1 MGRSVG
7 LLFPDSSRFQV
18 WIDCTLV
25 VFCPQIKTEITMK
38 FLVVLSAVAM
48 AMAQEQ
54 PANFACPNYPF
65 CAITATP
72 AAAIASIP
80 GYDLVMQQR
89 ANLNAPLV
97 AHVPGIDQWYAALHQ
112 QQAAMGLNPGIM
124 IHNAQVARVQQEEAR
139 LLAYAAGLA

>member
-1 MGRSVG
+1 M
-7 LLFPDSSRFQV
+7 
-18 WIDCTLV
+18 
-25 VFCPQIKTEITMK
+25 
-38 FLVVLSAVAM
+38 VVLSVVTM

-65 CAITATP
+65 CAITPTP

-112 QQAAMGLNPGIM
+112 VGNSFSSKLANSSYFK
-124 IHNAQVARVQQEEAR
+124 VF
-139 LLAYAAGLA
+139 LLCI